1 MKTRPNIQVPTK
13 IHQAILQATAG
24 RLVRPRRRTDAYL
37 DLVERSQLPGT
48 LAYMYANAITAGTMW
63 NAFHRRMVD
72 HDVIPCAPY
81 AVAISG
87 ARHCDRPAVCP
98 SCSARQTTRLV
109 ETLQAN
115 QTRHIAVARLLSR
128 GMDTA
133 AVTQM
138 CTLGRQLLARA
149 RAKTSALLLRVYPRS
164 DEDVP
169 VIGAILVS
177 GDGNP
182 DVFMDGAFGLDP
194 RTFDVSKGEL
204 VDFVNTYAGYP
215 ARLMS
220 LDPAAVWKAY
230 ALLRGFRSS
239 ISRKKANAKFAY
251 YQWDGHSGR
260 LASDFPDLENAAGDT
275 GGLVSEPC
283 GRSELLH
290 PAPVVATA
298 GR

>member
-1 MKTRPNIQVPTK
+1 M
-13 IHQAILQATAG
+13 
-24 RLVRPRRRTDAYL
+24 RPRRRTDAYL
-37 DLVERSQLPGT
+37 ELAERSHLPGT

-63 NAFHRRMVD
+63 NAFHSRMVA
-72 HDVIPCAPY
+72 HEVPPCAPY
-81 AVAISG
+81 AVAIRRAWYCNRTS
-87 ARHCDRPAVCP
+87 VCP
-98 SCSARQTTRLV
+98 SCMARQAARLI

-115 QTRHIAVARLLSR
+115 QTRRIVAARILAR
-128 GMDTA
+128 GMGA
-133 AVTQM
+133 ADVTQM
-138 CTLGRQLLARA
+138 CTTGRQLLARA
-149 RAKTSALLLRVYPRS
+149 RSKTSALLLRVYPRA

-169 VIGAILVS
+169 TIGAILVS

-204 VDFVNTYAGYP
+204 VDFVNTYAAYP

-230 ALLRGFRSS
+230 AILRGFRSS

-260 LASDFPDLENAAGDT
+260 LAPDFPDLENAPGST
-275 GGLVSEPC
+275 GGLVSEPYVC
-283 GRSELLH
+283 SDALH
-290 PAPVVATA
+290 PAPAVVAA